1 MIENYRSFPGEHCG
15 SVAMRGLLHHY
26 CGLLL
31 PEGAVFGL
39 GAGLAC
45 GYVEGGFDPPVVV
58 FGRTG
63 TMEADVG
70 EALQV
75 DYREQS
81 EPDDA
86 QAWRVVAEEVV
97 AGRPTMLS
105 GDIFYLDYRD
115 YTVHFPAHRFVL
127 LGFDEAAE
135 KVYIA
140 DRIREEVEVCSAKA
154 LAESRNPPEGMSTT
168 NLWGRFHDTAVGRSL
183 TDAARFALRRCSERM
198 LAPDGGVETLRRVA
212 HDLPSWPERGDPY
225 WIASFN
231 ARCLEKFGNGGGNF
245 RRLYASFLAWAHE
258 LDASLVPASA
268 APLASAAADEWTA
281 ISTALFSVAE
291 DAPPSPVPW
300 QEAARHTERAAE
312 LERQLFVQISDRVT

>member
-1 MIENYRSFPGEHCG
+1 
-15 SVAMRGLLHHY
+15 MRGLLQHY
-26 CGLLL
+26 CGLQL

-45 GYVEGGFDPPVVV
+45 GYLEGEFDPPVVV

-63 TMEADVG
+63 TMEQDVG

-75 DYREQS
+75 DYREQP

-86 QAWRVVAEEVV
+86 EAWRVVAEEVK

-127 LGFDEAAE
+127 LGYDDAAE
-135 KVYIA
+135 QVFIA
-140 DRIREEVEVCSAKA
+140 DRIREEVEICSAKA
-154 LAESRNPPEGMSTT
+154 LAESRNPPEGISTT
-168 NLWGRFHDTAVGRSL
+168 NLWGKFHGTEIGRSL
-183 TDAARFALRRCSERM
+183 PDAARFALQRCSERM

-212 HDLPSWPERGDPY
+212 RDLPSWPDRGDPY

-245 RRLYASFLAWAHE
+245 RRLYASFLEWAHA
-258 LDASLVPASA
+258 LAATLVPASA
-268 APLASAAADEWTA
+268 AKLATSSADEWTA
-281 ISTALFSVAE
+281 ISTALFSVTEEDPRSEAWRAAASHAE
-291 DAPPSPVPW
+291 C
-300 QEAARHTERAAE
+300 AAE
-312 LERQLFVQISDRVT
+312 LEQQLFEQIADRVA